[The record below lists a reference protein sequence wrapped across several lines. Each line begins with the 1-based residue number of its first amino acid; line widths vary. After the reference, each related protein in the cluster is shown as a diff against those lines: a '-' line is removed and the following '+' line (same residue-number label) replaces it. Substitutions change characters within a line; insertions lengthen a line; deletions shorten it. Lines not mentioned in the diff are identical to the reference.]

1 MNLRFTPLARAD
13 LLEIRC
19 YISSELHNETAAERI
34 TRSVLSSCEKLKSF
48 PQMGLAL
55 SEKINVQ
62 TAIRYMVSEK
72 YLIFYTIDENF
83 ISVVRILDSRTNYL
97 QTLFGYDRVQ

>member
-1 MNLRFTPLARAD
+1 
-13 LLEIRC
+13 
-19 YISSELHNETAAERI
+19 
-34 TRSVLSSCEKLKSF
+34 
-48 PQMGLAL
+48 MGLAL